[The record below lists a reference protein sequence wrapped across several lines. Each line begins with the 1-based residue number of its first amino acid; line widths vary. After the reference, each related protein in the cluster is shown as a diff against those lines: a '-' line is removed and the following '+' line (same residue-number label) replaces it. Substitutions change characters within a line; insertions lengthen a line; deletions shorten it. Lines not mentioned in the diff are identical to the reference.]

1 MMGTMNTTA
10 QRLDALM
17 DQRRLELGLRWK
29 QVTTRADITH
39 QTLLQLRK
47 GAEVSDLTVAN
58 VERALEWQPGSIER
72 IRSGREPERA
82 AAPDA
87 DPQPASAPTW
97 DEEIVGPEGVVDE
110 GEVLMWRDTSTGR
123 LYRLADASDT
133 RFHAEYEFPPAWAPD
148 QAIDGLRRM
157 LAMHRAIIGEMD
169 REMDRKRAK
178 R

>member
-1 MMGTMNTTA
+1 
-10 QRLDALM
+10 M

-87 DPQPASAPTW
+87 DPQPAPAPQW
-97 DEEIVGPEGVVDE
+97 EGERVGPDDLLHEDE
-110 GEVLMWRDTSTGR
+110 RLLWKDEASGR
-123 LYRLADASDT
+123 FYRLADKDDASV
-133 RFHAEYEFPPAWAPD
+133 HAEHLFYPGETPPEVIDDLRDLLAPYRVAKT
-148 QAIDGLRRM
+148 QMERR
-157 LAMHRAIIGEMD
+157 RA
-169 REMDRKRAK
+169 RR
-178 R
+178 